1 MFHHAITK
9 TQVQWVSDE
18 FEKDLENAFRNIP
31 SNLQFSA
38 YAVGMAL
45 RKDGVHIETPVK
57 DEKIVEQ
64 LCKIIQ
70 TGNLNEQELIC
81 SLLALGWICDQRTE
95 PSSLT
100 LDINRSLLLFKIIFC
115 IRRKLL

>member
-1 MFHHAITK
+1 MLSALSSESKITSENSFLFPALHILI
-9 TQVQWVSDE
+9 T
-18 FEKDLENAFRNIP
+18 LEDIFFDIP

-70 TGNLNEQELIC
+70 TGNLNEQVKFLIL
-81 SLLALGWICDQRTE
+81 STKIALHLHLGY
-95 PSSLT
+95 LH
-100 LDINRSLLLFKIIFC
+100 
-115 IRRKLL
+115 